1 MLDRSTGDTEA
12 VADYLIRRL
21 HNYGIRHVFGVPG
34 DYVLSFFDKLVNT
47 KGIHVINTCDEQGAA
62 FAADAYARVKGL
74 GVVCVTYSVGG
85 FKVLNAIAQA
95 FAEKS
100 PLVVVSGAPGMNE
113 RHKNPLLHHKVQ
125 DFDTQQRI
133 FEHLT
138 IDSALLSNPD
148 TAMADI
154 DRVLSSAVLYKRPV
168 YLELPRDIVSLQLA
182 RTYGYDF
189 PSTPHFHIPDPL
201 RHERLTETD
210 QEALKEALNE
220 TLCMINSSS
229 KPVIIA
235 GIEIHRFGLQD
246 KLLQLIE
253 KTKIPVVSTLLSKSV
268 VDEQDPNYLGV
279 YAGNMSRK
287 SVQRYVESS
296 DCVIMIGVF
305 LTHVNFGITHTPV
318 DHSRSIYLSSD
329 GISIRYHN
337 YEDVRFDDFLDELV
351 KADLKSFPFPP
362 LLSAA
367 IKGNSITSPLD
378 HDIKKKT
385 MKITSDRLFEIL
397 DAALSGHNIVIADVG
412 DSMFGSIDL
421 TIPNPSRY
429 LSSSYYLSMGF
440 AVPASIGAQL
450 ANPLLRPIVIVG
462 DGAFQMTGMEVS
474 TMAMFN
480 LNPIIIVL
488 NNSGYRTERAILDGA
503 FNDIKMWNYSKIPDV
518 VGSGRGFLIDTEEEF
533 IDALSKAEQA
543 TKDFCLLDV
552 RLNATDASSALH
564 RLGESIG
571 KKV

>member
-1 MLDRSTGDTEA
+1 VEGEALMLDRSTGDTET

-21 HNYGIRHVFGVPG
+21 HNYGIRHIFGVPG
-34 DYVLSFFDKLVNT
+34 DYVLSFFDKLVHT

-62 FAADAYARVKGL
+62 FAADAYARVRGL
-74 GVVCVTYSVGG
+74 GAVCVTYSVGG

-100 PLVVVSGAPGMNE
+100 PLVLVSGAPGMNE
-113 RHKNPLLHHKVQ
+113 RHRNPLLHHKVQ

-138 IDSALLSNPD
+138 IDSALPSNPD

-154 DRVLSSAVLYKRPV
+154 DRVLSSAVYYKRPV
-168 YLELPRDIVSLQLA
+168 YLELPRDIVSSEVA

-201 RHERLTETD
+201 RHERFTETD
-210 QEALKEALNE
+210 HEALKEALTE
-220 TLCMINSSS
+220 TLDMINSSS

-246 KLLQLIE
+246 KLLELIE
-253 KTKIPVVSTLLSKSV
+253 KTKIPVASTLLSKSV
-268 VDEQDPNYLGV
+268 VDELNPNYVGE
-279 YAGNMSRK
+279 YAGNMSRN

-305 LTHVNFGITHTPV
+305 LSHVNFGITHTPV
-318 DHSRSIYLSSD
+318 DQSRCIYLSSD
-329 GISIRYHN
+329 EISIRFHN
-337 YEDVRFDDFLDELV
+337 YEDVRFDDFLDELI
-351 KADLKSFPFPP
+351 KADFKYFPP
-362 LLSAA
+362 LLPNT
-367 IKGNSITSPLD
+367 INDNSSTSP
-378 HDIKKKT
+378 HKKK

-397 DAALSGHNIVIADVG
+397 DVTLSDHNIVIADAG
-412 DSMFGSIDL
+412 DSMLGSIDL
-421 TIPNPSRY
+421 TIPIPSRY
-429 LSSSYYLSMGF
+429 ISSSYYLSMGF

-450 ANPLLRPIVIVG
+450 ANPMLRPIVIVG

-488 NNSGYRTERAILDGA
+488 NNGGYRTERAMLDGP

-518 VGSGRGFLIDTEEEF
+518 VDSGRGFVIETEEEF
-533 IDALSKAEQA
+533 IDALSESEQTTKA
-543 TKDFCLLDV
+543 FCLLDV
-552 RLNATDASSALH
+552 RLDATDASSDLH
-564 RLGESIG
+564 RLGEAIG
-571 KKV
+571 RKV

>member
-1 MLDRSTGDTEA
+1 MLDRSTGDTET

-21 HNYGIRHVFGVPG
+21 HNYGIRHIFGVPG
-34 DYVLSFFDKLVNT
+34 DYVLGFFDKLAHT
-47 KGIHVINTCDEQGAA
+47 KEIHLINTCDEQGAA

-74 GVVCVTYSVGG
+74 GAVCVTYSVGG

-100 PLVVVSGAPGMNE
+100 PLVLISGAPGMNE
-113 RHKNPLLHHKVQ
+113 RHRNPLLHHKVQ

-138 IDSALLSNPD
+138 IDSALLSNQD

-154 DRVLSSAVLYKRPV
+154 DRVLSAAVRYKRPV
-168 YLELPRDIVSLQLA
+168 YLELPRDIVSSEIT

-189 PSTPHFHIPDPL
+189 PSAPHLHIPDLL
-201 RHERLTETD
+201 RPHRLEETD
-210 QEALKEALNE
+210 HKALNE
-220 TLCMINSSS
+220 ALIETLDMINSST

-235 GIEIHRFGLQD
+235 GIEIHRFGLQN

-253 KTKIPVVSTLLSKSV
+253 KTKIPVASTLLSKSV
-268 VDEQDPNYLGV
+268 VDELNPNYLGV
-279 YAGNMSRK
+279 YAGNMSRN

-318 DHSRSIYLSSD
+318 DQSRCIYLSSD
-329 GISIRYHN
+329 EISIRYHN
-337 YEDVRFDDFLDELV
+337 YEDIRFDDFLNELL
-351 KADLKSFPFPP
+351 KADFKTFMSPP
-362 LLSAA
+362 LLSTTVREDSSA
-367 IKGNSITSPLD
+367 SPPD
-378 HDIKKKT
+378 RDQYKKKT
-385 MKITSDRLFEIL
+385 KITSDRLFEIL
-397 DAALSGHNIVIADVG
+397 DTTLSDHNIVITDVG
-412 DSMFGSIDL
+412 DSMLGSIDL

-429 LSSSYYLSMGF
+429 ISSSYYLSMGF

-450 ANPLLRPIVIVG
+450 ANPMLRPIVIVG

-474 TMAMFN
+474 TIAMFN

-488 NNSGYRTERAILDGA
+488 NNHGYRTERAMLDGA

-518 VGSGRGFLIDTEEEF
+518 VGSGRGIVIETEEEL
-533 IDALSKAEQA
+533 IDALSAAEQTA
-543 TKDFCLLDV
+543 KEFFLLDI
-552 RLNATDASSALH
+552 RLDATDASAALH
-564 RLGESIG
+564 RLGEAIS

>member
-1 MLDRSTGDTEA
+1 
-12 VADYLIRRL
+12 
-21 HNYGIRHVFGVPG
+21 
-34 DYVLSFFDKLVNT
+34 
-47 KGIHVINTCDEQGAA
+47 
-62 FAADAYARVKGL
+62 
-74 GVVCVTYSVGG
+74 
-85 FKVLNAIAQA
+85 
-95 FAEKS
+95 
-100 PLVVVSGAPGMNE
+100 
-113 RHKNPLLHHKVQ
+113 
-125 DFDTQQRI
+125 
-133 FEHLT
+133 
-138 IDSALLSNPD
+138 
-148 TAMADI
+148 
-154 DRVLSSAVLYKRPV
+154 
-168 YLELPRDIVSLQLA
+168 
-182 RTYGYDF
+182 
-189 PSTPHFHIPDPL
+189 
-201 RHERLTETD
+201 
-210 QEALKEALNE
+210 
-220 TLCMINSSS
+220 
-229 KPVIIA
+229 
-235 GIEIHRFGLQD
+235 
-246 KLLQLIE
+246 
-253 KTKIPVVSTLLSKSV
+253 
-268 VDEQDPNYLGV
+268 
-279 YAGNMSRK
+279 
-287 SVQRYVESS
+287 
-296 DCVIMIGVF
+296 MIGVF

-362 LLSAA
+362 VLSAA
-367 IKGNSITSPLD
+367 IKGNSSTLPPD
-378 HDIKKKT
+378 HDLKKKT

-429 LSSSYYLSMGF
+429 LSSSYCLSMGF

-552 RLNATDASSALH
+552 RLNATDASAALH